1 MRRRSRPHG
10 EGSPEPELHAP
21 RTPLIPIY
29 EKLDYG
35 TTTANS
41 EKRASPII
49 CDCECGVRTDQRRDR
64 D

>member
-29 EKLDYG
+29 PKQDYG
-35 TTTANS
+35 TTTTNS
-41 EKRASPII
+41 EKRASQMI
-49 CDCECGVRTDQRRDR
+49 CDVN
-64 D
+64 